1 MVNVKGKAKGF
12 PATAERQ
19 KERCIMT
26 EKMTITEVAALNA
39 ALAACGDNLD
49 ADVRAKLEHMVEVRS
64 RKRERKANDSKK
76 LANIAL
82 GEQFA
87 EGFTGET
94 FKASDVAAF
103 LNVSVSKAC
112 AVCRAMGWDEV
123 PTTEKVKVYT
133 L

>member
-1 MVNVKGKAKGF
+1 M
-12 PATAERQ
+12 AE
-19 KERCIMT
+19 KTMT
-26 EKMTITEVAALNA
+26 EVKALENALTFIPEGETET
-39 ALAACGDNLD
+39 
-49 ADVRAKLEHMVEVRS
+49 REKIQHMIEVRS
-64 RKRERKANDSKK
+64 RKRERKTDDSKK

-87 EGFTGET
+87 EGWKGET

-112 AVCRAMGWDEV
+112 AVCRAMEWDEV

>member
-1 MVNVKGKAKGF
+1 MAENKG
-12 PATAERQ
+12 
-19 KERCIMT
+19 
-26 EKMTITEVAALNA
+26 ITEVQALKS
-39 ALAACGDNLD
+39 ALAGDMTD
-49 ADVRAKLEHMVEVRS
+49 EVIAKIEHMIEVRS
-64 RKRERKANDSKK
+64 RKRERKTDDSKR

-87 EGFTGET
+87 EAFEGET
-94 FKASDVAAF
+94 FKAKDVAEF

-123 PTTEKVKVYT
+123 PTTEKVKVYK

>member
-1 MVNVKGKAKGF
+1 M
-12 PATAERQ
+12 AEI
-19 KERCIMT
+19 KMT
-26 EKMTITEVAALNA
+26 EVQALTAAL
-39 ALAACGDNLD
+39 GF
-49 ADVRAKLEHMVEVRS
+49 VPETETETREKIEHMIEVRS
-64 RKRERKANDSKK
+64 RKHDRKKDDSKR
-76 LANIAL
+76 LANVAL

-87 EGFTGET
+87 EGWTADT
-94 FKASDVAAF
+94 FKAKDVADF